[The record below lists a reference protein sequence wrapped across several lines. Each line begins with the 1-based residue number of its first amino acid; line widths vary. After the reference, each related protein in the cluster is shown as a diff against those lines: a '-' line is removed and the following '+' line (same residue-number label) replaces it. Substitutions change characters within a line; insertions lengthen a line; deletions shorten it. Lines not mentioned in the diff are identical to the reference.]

1 MQAVRRWA
9 RVTIALSVLLLQ
21 HRADAACNR
30 PDLVFVVPPDGASAV
45 PPNAKLFARYRSN
58 ATYTG
63 EDITLSGAGGEQ
75 VLSGEWSE
83 AETLLG
89 VTPVELMPGEQYS
102 VEWPRLRGVN
112 SGSLGKGASVE
123 FTVGTALDEAPP
135 EFEGLSGVSWD
146 VDRERDDC
154 TDNLE
159 DRYLFDLELGA
170 ASDDGGRES
179 LMVVVFQTKGPN
191 VDESAPEPISVQ
203 RIPSPGSR
211 LRVERTLGDGEGD
224 VCFAAVARDLTGKV
238 SASGAKVVCTETV
251 APPFFEGCS
260 SAPGRPAGGV
270 AAFFALALGA
280 LVCRRGR
287 R

>member
-1 MQAVRRWA
+1 MRLWA
-9 RVTIALSVLLLQ
+9 QVTIALSVLLLQ

-58 ATYTG
+58 AAYTG

-83 AETLLG
+83 AETLLS
-89 VTPVELMPGEQYS
+89 VTPVELLPGEQYS

-112 SGSLGKGASVE
+112 AGSLGKGASVE
-123 FTVGTALDEAPP
+123 FTVGSALDEAPP
-135 EFEGLSGVSWD
+135 EFEGLSGISWD

-154 TDNLE
+154 TDSLE
-159 DRYLFDLELGA
+159 DRYLFDLELGD

-191 VDESAPEPISVQ
+191 VDESAPEPIGVQ

-238 SASGAKVVCTETV
+238 SASGAKEVCTETV

-260 SAPGRPAGGV
+260 AAPRPPAGG
-270 AAFFALALGA
+270 AAALFALVLGA